1 MGSLFSSEG
10 TSWKCKGTVS
20 FSGLKLLL
28 MTVLTDFHRSD
39 QEKCP

>member
-28 MTVLTDFHRSD
+28 VTVFTDFHGSD
-39 QEKCP
+39 LEKCP

>member
-20 FSGLKLLL
+20 FSGLNDCVNGFSRIGSGEMSL
-28 MTVLTDFHRSD
+28 S
-39 QEKCP
+39 